1 MNALAVS
8 VASGMDVVSHG
19 IIRVSIT
26 VDKEYMMQISTYR
39 LPQDVPVHF
48 CMNKTAVIIDVL
60 RATTTIV
67 TALRNGARNV
77 IPVAE
82 VEEAVELS
90 RNFSPEDQVL
100 AGERMCVQ
108 IDGFDLSNS
117 PLEFTEERVRDKAV
131 FLTTTNGTRAI
142 QGTQAAEVLIGALVN
157 ATATGQYLAKQGR
170 DAVLICAGTLGHFS
184 MEDHLAAGAIIHA
197 IKDIDPSAETDDFSL
212 ASLILYQHC
221 STEEKMHQL
230 LDQTQHYRRLKGL
243 GLIGDLDHCLCQDSM
258 PILAGYEDGSVSLI
272 K

>member
-1 MNALAVS
+1 
-8 VASGMDVVSHG
+8 
-19 IIRVSIT
+19 
-26 VDKEYMMQISTYR
+26 MQISTYR
-39 LPQDVPVHF
+39 LPEDVPVHF

-77 IPVAE
+77 IPVSE

-90 RNFSPEDQVL
+90 RNFSPEDRVL
-100 AGERMCVQ
+100 AGERMALQ

-117 PLEFTEERVRDKAV
+117 PLEFTEERVRDKTV

-142 QGTQAAEVLIGALVN
+142 QKTQASETLIGALVN
-157 ATATGQYLAKQGR
+157 ATATGQYLAKQER
-170 DAVLICAGTLGHFS
+170 DVVLICAGTLGQFS
-184 MEDHLAAGAIIHA
+184 MEDTLAAGAIIHA
-197 IKDIDPSAETDDFSL
+197 IQETDPSAETDDYSL
-212 ASLILYQHC
+212 ASLLLYRHC
-221 STEEKMHQL
+221 DTEKKMHHL

-243 GLIGDLDHCLCQDSM
+243 GKTEDLTYCLQQDSM
-258 PILAGYEDGSVSLI
+258 PVLAGYEDGSVSLL